1 MTTENALQNPQSQ
14 SSTTAS
20 AGSAL
25 ASRVMIVDDEPVN
38 IKVARKYLQL
48 AGYQNFIIT
57 SDSAAAMETIR
68 RELPDVILLDVMM
81 PGIDGVATMQCLS
94 ADPETS
100 HIPVIFLTAKAQIG
114 DRRRLDGAGACG
126 LIAKPFDPMRLAHDV
141 EVILSA
147 NPQ

>member
-1 MTTENALQNPQSQ
+1 MHAL
-14 SSTTAS
+14 
-20 AGSAL
+20 
-25 ASRVMIVDDEPVN
+25 IVDDDADIRN
-38 IKVARKYLQL
+38 VARLSL
-48 AGYQNFIIT
+48 
-57 SDSAAAMETIR
+57 
-68 RELPDVILLDVMM
+68 ELVGGWNVSVAQCGADAIEQARTVAPDVILLDVMM

-114 DRRRLDGAGACG
+114 DRRRLDGAGARG